1 MSRPLTIRWEE
12 RDQVWQAPAGEFYV
26 DAQGCGRRREI
37 VLRYP
42 HTGQPVAR
50 DDREGAWTALVHVLE
65 ARIGDLEA
73 QPIELEVQPEAQSI
87 EFEAQPIEREREREV
102 QAEARPIQRDAW
114 AKEREL
120 VRECLLN
127 PEPAVEL
134 KIEPES
140 KSESK
145 SEPKTKSKYAAASKG
160 ETAPLVIDPG
170 WFDLDQRRD
179 RIISSLVGIIQDP
192 GESSRERLGALNALI
207 RLDKQIHLERRL
219 KGQQDP
225 SEEAAAL
232 IKNALIRLS
241 ESQAARNAA
250 KAAENGSPSS
260 I

>member
-26 DAQGCGRRREI
+26 DSQGCRRRREI

-42 HTGQPVAR
+42 HTGLPVAR
-50 DDREGAWTALVHVLE
+50 DDREGAWAALVHALE
-65 ARIGDLEA
+65 TRLGDFEAQSIQLEV
-73 QPIELEVQPEAQSI
+73 QPIELEVQSEARLI
-87 EFEAQPIEREREREV
+87 EPEV
-102 QAEARPIQRDAW
+102 QVAECDPCG
-114 AKEREL
+114 ESPST
-120 VRECLLN
+120 
-127 PEPAVEL
+127 PEPAVEV
-134 KIEPES
+134 KVEPAL

-160 ETAPLVIDPG
+160 EAAPLVVDPG

-179 RIISSLVGIIQDP
+179 RIIASLVGIIQDP

-225 SEEAAAL
+225 SAEAAAL

>member
-26 DAQGCGRRREI
+26 DGQGCGRRREI

-42 HTGQPVAR
+42 HTGLPVAR
-50 DDREGAWTALVHVLE
+50 DDREGAWAALVHALE
-65 ARIGDLEA
+65 ILIGHPQPIEREA
-73 QPIELEVQPEAQSI
+73 QPIQLEVQPEAQ
-87 EFEAQPIEREREREV
+87 PIAPEV
-102 QAEARPIQRDAW
+102 QVE
-114 AKEREL
+114 
-120 VRECLLN
+120 ECDPCGESPST
-127 PEPAVEL
+127 PEPAVEV
-134 KIEPES
+134 KVEPE
-140 KSESK
+140 SESK

-160 ETAPLVIDPG
+160 EAASLGIDPG

-179 RIISSLVGIIQDP
+179 RIIASLVGIIQDP

-207 RLDKQIHLERRL
+207 RMDKQIRWERHL

-232 IKNALIRLS
+232 IKNALIRLR

-250 KAAENGSPSS
+250 KAEEN
-260 I
+260 

>member
-26 DAQGCGRRREI
+26 DGQGCGRRREI

-50 DDREGAWTALVHVLE
+50 DDREGAWAALVHALE
-65 ARIGDLEA
+65 ILIGHPQPIEREA
-73 QPIELEVQPEAQSI
+73 QPIQLEVQPEAQ
-87 EFEAQPIEREREREV
+87 PIAPEV
-102 QAEARPIQRDAW
+102 QVE
-114 AKEREL
+114 
-120 VRECLLN
+120 ECDPCGESPST
-127 PEPAVEL
+127 PEPAVEV
-134 KIEPES
+134 KVEPAL

-145 SEPKTKSKYAAASKG
+145 SEPKSKSKYAAASKG
-160 ETAPLVIDPG
+160 EAAPSVIDPG

-207 RLDKQIHLERRL
+207 RIDKQIRHERHL

-225 SEEAAAL
+225 SAEAAA
-232 IKNALIRLS
+232 IV
-241 ESQAARNAA
+241 
-250 KAAENGSPSS
+250 KAAILRMGRSRSVPSANAGGNG
-260 I
+260 